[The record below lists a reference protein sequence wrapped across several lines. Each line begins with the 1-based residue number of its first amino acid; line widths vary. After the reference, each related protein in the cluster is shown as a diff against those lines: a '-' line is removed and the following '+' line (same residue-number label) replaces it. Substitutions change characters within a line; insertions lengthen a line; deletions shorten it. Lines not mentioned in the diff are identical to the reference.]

1 MNNAEQ
7 LRYIVLAAQRE
18 GARLLAA
25 KFADLDITV
34 SQAEALRVIGGSQP
48 MSIKQ
53 LGEKLICEGGNP
65 SRLVSTLVKKGLI
78 KTESATKDR
87 REVAL
92 VLTTVGSQL
101 NERVQRAE
109 QEFYDEVNQRS
120 SSARDFKEQL
130 LLLLEGTRSAEAL
143 RLRGILDDKD
153 GNREIY

>member
-1 MNNAEQ
+1 
-7 LRYIVLAAQRE
+7 
-18 GARLLAA
+18 
-25 KFADLDITV
+25 
-34 SQAEALRVIGGSQP
+34 
-48 MSIKQ
+48 
-53 LGEKLICEGGNP
+53 
-65 SRLVSTLVKKGLI
+65 
-78 KTESATKDR
+78 
-87 REVAL
+87 